1 MKIFAHRGYSAKYPE
16 NTISA
21 FKAAANLPVY
31 GVEFD
36 VHLTKDGEMVIIHDE
51 RINRTSNGK
60 GYVKDMTLETLRQ
73 YDFGSWFD
81 KKFEGEKIPTLSEVL
96 DVFANTKHILN
107 IEIKSDIFPYD
118 GLLEKVLEV
127 VINKGFENRV
137 IISSFDHEVIQKL
150 AKEKPNIDN
159 AALFLRSIL
168 NMVEYQENI
177 PAKALHVP
185 LYGAVRKPV
194 RDAMDAGKVVRV
206 FTVNRV
212 EQAKMLQDLKVDGI
226 FTDEVEKMCEFYN
239 IK

>member
-16 NTISA
+16 NTLSA
-21 FKAAANLPVY
+21 FKAVANIPIY

-51 RINRTSNGK
+51 RIDRTSNGK
-60 GYVKDMTLETLRQ
+60 GYVKDMTLEELRQ

-96 DVFANTKHILN
+96 DIFSNTKHILN
-107 IEIKSDIFPYD
+107 IEIKSDIIPYE
-118 GLLEKVLEV
+118 GLLEKILEL

-150 AKEKPNIDN
+150 AHTKPNIDN
-159 AALFLRSIL
+159 AALFLRNIL
-168 NMVEYQENI
+168 NMVEYQEQI
-177 PAKALHVP
+177 PTKALHVS
-185 LYGAVRKPV
+185 LAGVFRKPIT
-194 RDAMDAGKVVRV
+194 DALNAGKVVRI
-206 FTVNRV
+206 FTVNKE
-212 EQAKMLQDLKVDGI
+212 EQAEKLKGLNIDGI
-226 FTDEVEKMCEFYN
+226 FTDEVEKMCDYYK